1 MKTSKCTSSC
11 IFTRKFTKKQKQAH
25 FGKSNKSIFPNNVKP
40 ELTDIKVTYPENS
53 NQEIEMDLGKSMAN
67 RFVLYYGAQKKN
79 LDNYTKVKK
88 NDKAYGKFPNRG
100 IAKSDKE
107 GKVRLKFRCP
117 QVYKEAGNTVVPH
130 VHYIVADKNNKKWI
144 EKLEVQE
151 VVCDITHQELKNMI
165 SKRCAIILN
174 ALPVEYYIK
183 DRIPMSVPLPHNL
196 DLKAKEMKD
205 YIKSVL
211 PHAPVINKAVQK
223 GKLDL
228 LDIPI
233 VSYCYDEN
241 CGADSHLQ
249 KKLNEIGFKNVKLY
263 SLGIQGYRK
272 REKRS
277 L

>member
-1 MKTSKCTSSC
+1 
-11 IFTRKFTKKQKQAH
+11 
-25 FGKSNKSIFPNNVKP
+25 
-40 ELTDIKVTYPENS
+40 
-53 NQEIEMDLGKSMAN
+53 
-67 RFVLYYGAQKKN
+67 
-79 LDNYTKVKK
+79 
-88 NDKAYGKFPNRG
+88 
-100 IAKSDKE
+100 
-107 GKVRLKFRCP
+107 
-117 QVYKEAGNTVVPH
+117 
-130 VHYIVADKNNKKWI
+130 
-144 EKLEVQE
+144 
-151 VVCDITHQELKNMI
+151 
-165 SKRCAIILN
+165 
-174 ALPVEYYIK
+174 
-183 DRIPMSVPLPHNL
+183 MSVPLPHNL
-196 DLKAKEMKD
+196 DLNAKEMKD

-211 PHAPVINKAVQK
+211 PHAPVINRAVQK